1 MNLYL
6 IKRWPDRFVS
16 DAYAYAV
23 VAAKTGQAAKHTHPE
38 KGVLWKN
45 LRWSKGGRDYGF
57 ATWTDPSHVR
67 PRLIGKAPA
76 GRKAGIVCT
85 SFN

>member
-6 IKRWPDRFVS
+6 IKRSPDVYVD

-23 VAAKTGQAAKHTHPE
+23 VAAESGMAAKHTHPT
-38 KGVLWKN
+38 KGVVWKN
-45 LRWSKGGRDYGF
+45 RMWIKGGRDFGF
-57 ATWTDPSHVR
+57 DIWTNPKNVR
-67 PRLIGKAPA
+67 TRLIGTAVQ
-76 GRKAGIVCT
+76 GTKAGMVCT